1 MGVLCTCSMWNFEGK
16 KLMDLGDQIVQ
27 YNEILDKLD
36 EALAELIKADQ
47 DFGLTDIQG
56 QSVIQLREIY
66 DAMIGDVLDLER

>member
-1 MGVLCTCSMWNFEGK
+1 MCVYEKEIN
-16 KLMDLGDQIVQ
+16 LGDQIVQ
-27 YNEILDKLD
+27 YSEILDKLD